1 MVLNYLF
8 FPEFPKIQ
16 QFLAYLAL
24 EKPIEFFYK
33 CKKIFLDENV
43 YIKNSNFGPKLDAEN
58 SGKIGFGG
66 TEGSQIWV

>member
-1 MVLNYLF
+1 M
-8 FPEFPKIQ
+8 
-16 QFLAYLAL
+16 AL

-58 SGKIGFGG
+58 SEKIGFGG
-66 TEGSQIWV
+66 TEGSQIGV